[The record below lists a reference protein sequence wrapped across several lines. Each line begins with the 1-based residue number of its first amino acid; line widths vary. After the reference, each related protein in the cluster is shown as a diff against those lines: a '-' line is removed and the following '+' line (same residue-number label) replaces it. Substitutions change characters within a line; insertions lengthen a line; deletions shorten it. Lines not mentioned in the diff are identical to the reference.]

1 MVSSEFRQ
9 QSRPVFDWGVVVN
22 FLEFDQQVDYVGTV
36 SIHLRR
42 MQRAQEITVAGVAV
56 IRDADA
62 LESRLIPLVAD
73 QRAYRTFPALRA
85 AQAARTVLVLRNCPL
100 RKQVRGDFFVHFLS
114 LTVSQM

>member
-22 FLEFDQQVDYVGTV
+22 FLEFDQKVDYVGTV

-42 MQRAQEITVAGVAV
+42 MQRAQKITVSGVAV
-56 IRDADA
+56 IRDAEA
-62 LESRLIPLVAD
+62 LESRLIGLVAD

-85 AQAARTVLVLRNCPL
+85 AQAAGTVLVLRDCPL
-100 RKQVRGDFFVHFLS
+100 RKQMRGDFFVDFRG
-114 LTVSQM
+114 SQHDR